1 MKKILLATTM
11 LAGFAGAASAEM
23 ALSGSAVMGVGGN
36 GNDTYSLMETYVTFT
51 GTGTTDGGL
60 EFGLSSTM
68 ATYSSHGEKFMT
80 DSVPDNTDPV
90 DYITN
95 FYGNS
100 FADDGTS
107 VYISG
112 AFGKLSMGSVGE
124 ADDVA
129 GLSDIGGIGG
139 LGVDNVAEVF
149 NGDSLGEAHNVNY
162 TYTAGSFTV
171 SASADIDQDGVYAV
185 GGKYTFGD
193 YYVGLGFGADDNDY
207 EHTTSLYAGGTM
219 GAVSVKAMYS
229 SYNDYWNDDTY
240 SAYGLYGAY
249 TTGALTIS
257 AEVADND
264 YTPDA
269 SFGLG
274 AAYDLG
280 GGATVTGGIA
290 SINGGDLKWE
300 AGVSMSF

>member
-60 EFGLSSTM
+60 EFGLSSTIGM
-68 ATYSSHGEKFMT
+68 YNST
-80 DSVPDNTDPV
+80 
-90 DYITN
+90 DYIDSTD
-95 FYGNS
+95 
-100 FADDGTS
+100 FANDGTS

-112 AFGKLSMGSVGE
+112 AFGKLSMGSVSE

-129 GLSDIGGIGG
+129 GLPDIGGIGG
-139 LGVDNVAEVF
+139 LGVDNVAEF
-149 NGDSLGEAHNVNY
+149 YNGDSIVSEGHNVNY
-162 TYTAGSFTV
+162 TYSAGAFTV
-171 SASADIDQDGVYAV
+171 SASANIDVDGEYAV

-193 YYVGLGFGADDNDY
+193 YYVGLGFGADDSAY

-219 GAVSVKAMYS
+219 GAVAVKAMYS
-229 SYNDYWNDDTY
+229 SYNDYWNDNTY

-257 AEVADND
+257 AEVAAND
-264 YTPDA
+264 DDADA

-290 SINGGDLKWE
+290 SIDGGDLKWE

>member
-60 EFGLSSTM
+60 EFGLSSTIGS
-68 ATYSSHGEKFMT
+68 Y
-80 DSVPDNTDPV
+80 
-90 DYITN
+90 YTN
-95 FYGNS
+95 DDFYN
-100 FADDGTS
+100 DGTS

-112 AFGKLSMGSVGE
+112 AFGKLSMGSVSE

-129 GLSDIGGIGG
+129 GLPDIGGIGG
-139 LGVDNVAEVF
+139 LGVDNVAEIY
-149 NGDSLGEAHNVNY
+149 NGDSIGGAHNVNY
-162 TYTAGSFTV
+162 TYTAGAFTV
-171 SASADIDQDGVYAV
+171 SASADIDVDGEYAV

-193 YYVGLGFGADDNDY
+193 YYVGLGFVADDSDY

-229 SYNDYWNDDTY
+229 AYNDYYWDDSY

-257 AEVADND
+257 AEVAAND
-264 YTPDA
+264 EDADA

-290 SINGGDLKWE
+290 SIDGGDLKWE

>member
-60 EFGLSSTM
+60 EFGLSSTIGS
-68 ATYSSHGEKFMT
+68 Y
-80 DSVPDNTDPV
+80 
-90 DYITN
+90 YTN
-95 FYGNS
+95 DDFYN
-100 FADDGTS
+100 DGTS

-112 AFGKLSMGSVGE
+112 AFGKLSMGSVSE

-139 LGVDNVAEVF
+139 LGVDNVAEIY
-149 NGDSLGEAHNVNY
+149 NGDSLGGGHNVNY
-162 TYTAGSFTV
+162 TYSAGAFTV
-171 SASADIDQDGVYAV
+171 SASADIDTDGVYAV

-193 YYVGLGFGADDNDY
+193 YYVGLGFGANDNGY

-229 SYNDYWNDDTY
+229 SYNYYFSNLDYTS

-257 AEVADND
+257 AEVSAND
-264 YTPDA
+264 EDADA

-280 GGATVTGGIA
+280 GGASVTGGIA
-290 SINGGDLKWE
+290 SIDGGDLKWE

>member
-60 EFGLSSTM
+60 EFGLSATM
-68 ATYSSHGEKFMT
+68 ATYDT
-80 DSVPDNTDPV
+80 DGTITSTD
-90 DYITN
+90 DDGDDATFSAFFN
-95 FYGNS
+95 
-100 FADDGTS
+100 DGTS

-112 AFGKLSMGSVGE
+112 AFGKLSMGSVSE

-129 GLSDIGGIGG
+129 GLPDIGGIGG
-139 LGVDNVAEVF
+139 LGVDNVAEVD
-149 NGDSLGEAHNVNY
+149 NGDSLGWGHNVNY
-162 TYTAGSFTV
+162 TYSAGAFTV
-171 SASADIDQDGVYAV
+171 SASADIDTDGVYAV

-219 GAVSVKAMYS
+219 GAVAVKAMYS
-229 SYNDYWNDDTY
+229 SYNYYGMGDYTSN
-240 SAYGLYGAY
+240 AYGLYGAY

-257 AEVADND
+257 AEVAAND
-264 YTPDA
+264 YDSDA

>member
-60 EFGLSSTM
+60 EFGLSSTI
-68 ATYSSHGEKFMT
+68 ATY
-80 DSVPDNTDPV
+80 NTD
-90 DYITN
+90 D
-95 FYGNS
+95 S
-100 FADDGTS
+100 FSNDGTT

-112 AFGKLSMGSVGE
+112 AFGKLSMGSVSE

-129 GLSDIGGIGG
+129 GLPDIGGIGG
-139 LGVDNVAEVF
+139 LGVDNIAEVD
-149 NGDSLGEAHNVNY
+149 NGDSLGWAHNVNY
-162 TYTAGSFTV
+162 TYTAGAFTV
-171 SASADIDQDGVYAV
+171 SASADIDTDGVYAV

-229 SYNDYWNDDTY
+229 AYNDYYWDDSY

-257 AEVADND
+257 AEVAAND
-264 YTPDA
+264 YTSDA

>member
-60 EFGLSSTM
+60 EFGLSSTI
-68 ATYSSHGEKFMT
+68 ATYDT
-80 DSVPDNTDPV
+80 DD
-90 DYITN
+90 
-95 FYGNS
+95 S
-100 FADDGTS
+100 FSNDGTT

-112 AFGKLSMGSVGE
+112 AFGKLSMGSVSE

-129 GLSDIGGIGG
+129 GLPDIGGIGG
-139 LGVDNVAEVF
+139 LGVDNIAEVD
-149 NGDSLGEAHNVNY
+149 NGDSLGWGHNVNY
-162 TYTAGSFTV
+162 TYSAGAFTV
-171 SASADIDQDGVYAV
+171 SASANIDVDGVYAV

-219 GAVSVKAMYS
+219 GAVAVKAMYS
-229 SYNDYWNDDTY
+229 SYNDYWNDNTY

-257 AEVADND
+257 AEVAAND
-264 YTPDA
+264 YTADA

-280 GGATVTGGIA
+280 GGASVTGGIA

>member
-60 EFGLSSTM
+60 EFGLSSTI
-68 ATYSSHGEKFMT
+68 ATY
-80 DSVPDNTDPV
+80 NTD
-90 DYITN
+90 D
-95 FYGNS
+95 S
-100 FADDGTS
+100 FSNDGTT

-112 AFGKLSMGSVGE
+112 AFGKLSMGSVSE

-129 GLSDIGGIGG
+129 GLPDIGGIGG
-139 LGVDNVAEVF
+139 LGVDNIAEVD
-149 NGDSLGEAHNVNY
+149 NGDSLGWGHNVNY
-162 TYTAGSFTV
+162 TYSAGAFTV
-171 SASADIDQDGVYAV
+171 SASADIDTDGVYAV

-193 YYVGLGFGADDNDY
+193 YYVGLGFGADDNDQ

-229 SYNDYWNDDTY
+229 SYNYYGIGDYTSN
-240 SAYGLYGAY
+240 AYGLYGAY

-257 AEVADND
+257 AEVAAND
-264 YTPDA
+264 YTSDA

-280 GGATVTGGIA
+280 GGASVTGGIA